1 MKYLLY
7 ITLFI
12 VACKQT
18 PRENVYYK
26 DFGYGEQDFP
36 LDSPSRE
43 YIQSMFSYENLSKT
57 TLETLDFPDSTV
69 FEETPNGV
77 NIKGK
82 YYTLNDLYPEGKDEP
97 DGLYLSS
104 RYWFKFGGKD
114 YILFYVTYQPP
125 NSHVS
130 PTQGILVDLADPAK
144 LMPFPALQF
153 SPTFLCI
160 NDFDH
165 DGILDYAHWD
175 LGMEC
180 ISCYHLVNGQ
190 YEKDERHYIAVASS
204 MYLYSVKNEENSYW
218 YE

>member
-1 MKYLLY
+1 MRYLLC

-12 VACKQT
+12 AACKQV
-18 PRENVYYK
+18 PPKNVFYK
-26 DFGYGEQDFP
+26 DFGHGEQEFP
-36 LDSPSRE
+36 LDSPYSQEIRK
-43 YIQSMFSYENLSKT
+43 MFSYEDLSKT
-57 TLETLDFPDSTV
+57 TLEIKDFPDSTI
-69 FEETPNGV
+69 FQETSTGV

-82 YYTLNDLYPEGKDEP
+82 YHPLTALFPDGDEGP
-97 DGLYLSS
+97 DGLYLSDQ
-104 RYWFKFGGKD
+104 YFFKFGGKD

-130 PTQGILVDLADPAK
+130 PTQGILVDLAAPGK
-144 LMPFPALQF
+144 LMPFPGLQF

-165 DGILDYAHWD
+165 DGTLDYAHWD
-175 LGMEC
+175 LHLGC

-190 YEKDERHYIAVASS
+190 YLKDERHYIAVASS
-204 MYLYSVKNEENSYW
+204 MDLYSIKDNENSYW